1 MKGILPIAAGV
12 LSLASAWTSPALA
25 IDGLTANGAVATDYV
40 FRGIT
45 QSAKRPAV
53 QGGLDYSFGDSGF
66 AAGTWVSSID
76 FGDNTNLEWDIFAN
90 YNFDLGPVGASMGVV
105 GYVFPYS
112 GIGGPYDFV
121 EPNLGLEY
129 DFGIFAWS
137 ARAFWAPSLPASYV
151 TVRNGYHPDSEYF
164 LTAGVSAPVVP
175 WLAVG
180 GNFGYQ
186 GLSDGKP
193 PGVPDDSYTVWDIGA
208 TVTVDNFSLDL
219 RYIDTSKHTFANYL
233 DPQFA
238 TGPFYVATFGF
249 KFP

>member
-164 LTAGVSAPVVP
+164 LTAGVSAPAMRP
-175 WLAVG
+175 A
-180 GNFGYQ
+180 
-186 GLSDGKP
+186 LSPAARRRCGTLP
-193 PGVPDDSYTVWDIGA
+193 PRFRRDLD
-208 TVTVDNFSLDL
+208 TVDRPLEHAPAAARVRD
-219 RYIDTSKHTFANYL
+219 
-233 DPQFA
+233 
-238 TGPFYVATFGF
+238 VAAEERDRVVQHAAMGVVL
-249 KFP
+249 